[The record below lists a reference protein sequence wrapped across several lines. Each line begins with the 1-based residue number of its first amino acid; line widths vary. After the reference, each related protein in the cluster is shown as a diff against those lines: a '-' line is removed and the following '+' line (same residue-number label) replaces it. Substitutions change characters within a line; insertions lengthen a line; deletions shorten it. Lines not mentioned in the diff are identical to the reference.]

1 MYLPSCSWGERER
14 ESQLQETLGTREHSL
29 SLFCFPVALPPALL
43 CGAGLSAPPSHTATG
58 SVRIQKV
65 KKRRSV
71 MSISAVRERNAFEHV
86 VCADVCA
93 DDCEA
98 SLMGRG
104 LRVVGG
110 WAECTRR

>member
-1 MYLPSCSWGERER
+1 
-14 ESQLQETLGTREHSL
+14 
-29 SLFCFPVALPPALL
+29 
-43 CGAGLSAPPSHTATG
+43 
-58 SVRIQKV
+58 
-65 KKRRSV
+65 